1 MMSTRNGG
9 RLSFGLALFATVAL
23 VAGAVA
29 PAAAASTDH
38 GNAAEAKASPSKTK
52 HYCVEQ
58 VTTGTL
64 LEQERVCKTGDEWIA
79 QTGVDPAAKKH

>member
-9 RLSFGLALFATVAL
+9 RFSFGLALFATAAL
-23 VAGAVA
+23 VVGAVA
-29 PAAAASTDH
+29 PASAASTDH
-38 GNAAEAKASPSKTK
+38 GNAAEAKAAPSKTK
-52 HYCVEQ
+52 RYCVEQ

-64 LEQERVCKTGDEWIA
+64 LKQARVCKTRDEWIA